1 MTTRTLQFTLCT
13 TALLIAGCQVGPRYV
28 APNVPAPPAYKE
40 AGPNVAPV
48 AAEEGP
54 GTSASN
60 TTWQQA
66 KPSEAI
72 PRGAWW
78 TIFND
83 PELNKLE
90 PQVETANQTLAQADA
105 NLTAARAEIRVRNA
119 DRFPT
124 IGTATNVSGERYSDT
139 RPYFNP
145 TGPNNGVADIQ
156 LPLEASYEV
165 DLWGAIHRNIAAG
178 REEAQATAADR
189 QNILLSLQAELALDY
204 FNLRI
209 DDSTQKLLNDTV
221 SQYQNALRITTNR
234 YQGGLAVKSDVTQA
248 ETQLEA
254 ARVEASD
261 IGIERAQYEHA
272 IANLIGQ
279 APASLSIPYAP
290 MPVDTQPP
298 VIPTGLPS
306 SLLQRRP
313 DIAAAERRAAEGNE
327 AIGIAQSAFYPS
339 LDFNAAVGLE
349 STALTSLFNPSSV
362 VYSLGPGL
370 AETFFDAGRR
380 RGLKQE
386 AVAVFN
392 RDSAAYKQ
400 TVLTAFQQVED
411 NLVALRVLQ
420 QEATQQHAATASARE
435 SERIFNNR
443 YVGGVDTYLQVITAQ
458 TTALNNE
465 RNDIDIL
472 RRRMDATVLLIKVL
486 GGGWDRSQLPP
497 S

>member
-1 MTTRTLQFTLCT
+1 MNRRALQLALCS
-13 TALLIAGCQVGPRYV
+13 APLLIAGCRVGPQYV
-28 APNVPAPPAYKE
+28 VPNVPAPPAYKE
-40 AGPNVAPV
+40 AAPD
-48 AAEEGP
+48 AFKENTNP
-54 GTSASN
+54 GDTP
-60 TTWQQA
+60 WQQA
-66 KPSEAI
+66 KPADTI

-78 TIFND
+78 TVFND
-83 PELNKLE
+83 AELNKLE

-124 IGTATNVSGERYSDT
+124 VSTTISISGTRYSDNK
-139 RPYFNP
+139 PYFNAP
-145 TGPNNGVADIQ
+145 GTNTGFADIQ
-156 LPLEASYEV
+156 LPIEASYEA

-189 QNILLSLQAELALDY
+189 QSVLLSLQAEVALDY

-209 DDSTQKLLNDTV
+209 DDALQHLLNDTV
-221 SQYQNALRITTNR
+221 AQYEHALRITTDR
-234 YQGGLAVKSDVTQA
+234 YNGGIAVKSDVTQA
-248 ETQLEA
+248 QTQLDT
-254 ARVEASD
+254 ARVEATD
-261 IGIERAQYEHA
+261 VAIERAQYEHA

-279 APASLSIPYAP
+279 APASLSVPYSPLA
-290 MPVDTQPP
+290 VDTQPP
-298 VIPTGLPS
+298 VIPAGLPS
-306 SLLQRRP
+306 SLLERRP
-313 DIAAAERRAAEGNE
+313 DIASAERRAAEGNE
-327 AIGIAQSAFYPS
+327 AIGIAQSAFYPQ
-339 LDFNAAVGLE
+339 LNFNAAVGLE
-349 STALTSLFNPSSV
+349 STAINSLFSPGSI
-362 VYSLGPGL
+362 VYSLGPII
-370 AETFFDAGRR
+370 AQTFFDGGRR
-380 RGLKQE
+380 RGVKDE
-386 AVAVFN
+386 AIAVFD
-392 RDSAAYKQ
+392 RDSASYKQ

-411 NLVALRVLQ
+411 NLVALRILQ
-420 QEATQQHAATASARE
+420 EEAAQQRSATASAQE

>member
-1 MTTRTLQFTLCT
+1 MNRRLLHLALSATP
-13 TALLIAGCQVGPRYV
+13 LLIAGCRVGPKYV
-28 APNVPAPPAYKE
+28 VPNVPAPPAYKE
-40 AGPNVAPV
+40 AGPNAFKETTNP
-48 AAEEGP
+48 
-54 GTSASN
+54 N
-60 TTWQQA
+60 TGNTAWQQA
-66 KPSEAI
+66 NPADAI

-78 TIFND
+78 TIFNEA
-83 PELNKLE
+83 ELNKLE

-105 NLTAARAEIRVRNA
+105 NLIAARAEIRVRNA
-119 DRFPT
+119 NRFPT
-124 IGTATNVSGERYSDT
+124 IGTDTYISGERYSDT

-145 TGPNNGVADIQ
+145 TGSNNGVADIQ
-156 LPLEASYEV
+156 LPLEATYEV
-165 DLWGAIHRNIAAG
+165 DLWGAIHRDIAAG

-189 QNILLSLQAELALDY
+189 QNALLSLQAELALDY

-209 DDSTQKLLNDTV
+209 DDAMQKLLNDTV

-272 IANLIGQ
+272 IANLIGV
-279 APASLSIPYAP
+279 APASLAIPYSP
-290 MPVDTQPP
+290 LPVNTQPP
-298 VIPTGLPS
+298 VIPAGLPS
-306 SLLQRRP
+306 SLLERRP

-339 LDFNAAVGLE
+339 LNFDAAVGFE

-362 VYSLGPGL
+362 VYSLGPGI

-386 AVAVFN
+386 AVATFD

-420 QEATQQHAATASARE
+420 EEATRQHAATASAQE

-472 RRRMDATVLLIKVL
+472 RRRMDATVLLIKVV

>member
-1 MTTRTLQFTLCT
+1 MNRRLLHLALC
-13 TALLIAGCQVGPRYV
+13 AAPLLIAGCRVGPKYV
-28 APNVPAPPAYKE
+28 VPNVPAPPAYKE
-40 AGPNVAPV
+40 TGPDAFK
-48 AAEEGP
+48 E
-54 GTSASN
+54 N
-60 TTWQQA
+60 TNSGNTAWQQA
-66 KPSEAI
+66 HPADTI

-124 IGTATNVSGERYSDT
+124 IGTTTSIAGVRDSDN
-139 RPYFNP
+139 RPYFNV
-145 TGPNNGVADIQ
+145 TGNNNGYADIQ
-156 LPLEASYEV
+156 LPIEASYEV

-189 QNILLSLQAELALDY
+189 QSVLLSLQSELALDY

-209 DDSTQKLLNDTV
+209 DDAMQQLLNDTV
-221 SQYQNALRITTNR
+221 AQYENALRITTNR
-234 YQGGLAVKSDVTQA
+234 YRGGVAVKSDVTQA
-248 ETQLEA
+248 QTQLDA

-279 APASLSIPYAP
+279 APASLTIPYSP
-290 MPVDTQPP
+290 LPVDTQPP
-298 VIPTGLPS
+298 IVPAGLPS
-306 SLLQRRP
+306 SLLERRP
-313 DIAAAERRAAEGNE
+313 DIASAERRAAEGDE
-327 AIGIAQSAFYPS
+327 AIGIAQAAFYPS
-339 LDFNAAVGLE
+339 LNFNAAVGLE
-349 STALTSLFNPSSV
+349 STAITSLFNPSSV
-362 VYSLGPGL
+362 VYALGPLIG
-370 AETFFDAGRR
+370 ETFFDGGRR
-380 RGLKQE
+380 RGMKEESIAL
-386 AVAVFN
+386 FD
-392 RDSAAYKQ
+392 RDSANYKQ

-411 NLVALRVLQ
+411 NLVALRILQ
-420 QEATQQHAATASARE
+420 QESAQQRSATASAQE

-472 RRRMDATVLLIKVL
+472 RRRMDATVLLVKVL